1 MTTHVLARQRRR
13 TGAAA
18 TGAPAVSAGD
28 GLLHPIALLAVAL
41 LLVNDHLLKAAAPG
55 PLTGKL
61 SDLAGL
67 IVLPLVVLAGLEVA
81 AVALH
86 RSTRPGARTA
96 LVVVVAV
103 GVGFAATK
111 LTFIGADA
119 YRLGL
124 GVLQWP
130 LRALGAAAAGG
141 AVGGPSPVS
150 FVADPTDIVVVPIL
164 LVPLALALARGSPG
178 RRTSSAAGPSS
189 RRRSASSTDAGQR
202 AVEAET
208 A

>member
-1 MTTHVLARQRRR
+1 M
-13 TGAAA
+13 
-18 TGAPAVSAGD
+18 SAGD

-41 LLVNDHLLKAAAPG
+41 LLVNDHLLKTAAPG

-141 AVGGPSPVS
+141 AVGGRRAVS